1 MTAGG
6 LKPDLGSRVLGFA
19 LSGALH
25 LAAGLALIYA
35 SDEGVPLRGPA
46 AGDSG
51 HVLVVE
57 LIPLDRDG
65 GAPGDSATDEKG
77 RAPNAMDAPPPR
89 PPGRD
94 GAEEAPREPRA
105 AGAATA
111 DLAASS
117 DQPGDARQ
125 MADLPSSEVLA
136 YRQRLENH
144 LARYRTYPA
153 AARAVGRQGV
163 VTVHFTMTR
172 DGRVL
177 EAWVETSSG
186 VSELDEEAVAAVLR
200 AQPLPPLPSS
210 WPGRLPV
217 SLPITFRL
225 G

>member
-6 LKPDLGSRVLGFA
+6 LKSDLGTRIWGFA

-25 LAAGLALIYA
+25 LAAGLALIYT
-35 SDEGVPLRGPA
+35 SDEGVPSRGPA
-46 AGDSG
+46 GGDSG

-57 LIPLDRDG
+57 LIPAHRTG
-65 GAPGDSATDEKG
+65 GAPGDSATNQEG
-77 RAPNAMDAPPPR
+77 RASESTDAPPPP

-105 AGAATA
+105 AGAASA

-117 DQPGDARQ
+117 DRPGDARQ

-136 YRQRLENH
+136 YRQRLESH
-144 LARYRTYPA
+144 LARYRVYPV
-153 AARAVGRQGV
+153 AARASGRQGV
-163 VTVHFTMTR
+163 VTVHFTMAR

-177 EAWVETSSG
+177 DAWVEASSG
-186 VSELDEEAVAAVLR
+186 VSELDEEALTAIFR
-200 AQPLPPLPSS
+200 AQPLPALPSS
-210 WPGRLPV
+210 WPDQLPV